1 MSINRM
7 EALLRDLDSSINSL
21 SVDDT
26 TPQLASTAS
35 KTVAD
40 LLADTSALSGYLNLM
55 GADQSW
61 ERRFFVLSS
70 EGLHMFAS
78 SSATEPCQ
86 DKFVLGPATA
96 LTASIQAA
104 ASTPLAF
111 ELRDDLRAWILSAP
125 TKTSK
130 NAWIDMIQVLI
141 TKPTLSSSASIRSAP
156 GIHSLDYYPRT
167 STELHRNDSAGDLRG
182 YPSASRKHLATEYIT
197 DATGRILDPQERIH
211 MLREQ
216 LDLAKMELNDQA
228 YMKNMAMLQDQQR
241 QYMQGQYQP
250 ITLANTPRS
259 PVMPTIVSRMNS
271 VSTSYSSNRDSTA
284 TSDSWY
290 FQGSSPQS
298 DFYTSASLNGSSIN
312 THVRRPS
319 VGDSINA
326 GIPGGGI
333 FGGAD
338 LERNDSKASTATAA
352 WGAPSTK
359 AVVDGLTLTSI
370 SSPKTESIKS
380 DEKAPK
386 KKGSSKAQV
395 ALAFYLVFMDAA
407 SPLHGDD
414 DDASDALDDILAG
427 YESDHDLHD
436 ASHPAML
443 STLLSHPSAVSG
455 FIHVR
460 NPSLNDEFML
470 RFCVLLN
477 GSLNIFESSNEQQM
491 VLESMRVSQ
500 VRATAN
506 LPSHIMLPLAF
517 EVSDE
522 SGAVWTMATP
532 NKSSKNMWINL
543 IQEHIPDATSPT
555 TTTTTLNPT
564 FSQPPLPSFKAR
576 VSSLAHTHGTTS
588 SNNISTPQTRL
599 ARTSSMSSNATF
611 HRFNNVE
618 ETQHRISMLRD
629 RMSQLGAGGG
639 SQRPYSEIDYLSEDS
654 FFAADSPTR
663 RSFSGDERISSP
675 PYFYESVEFFSRA
688 SSPSFRSSTTSNPL
702 TLQQHAS
709 VDPASLGGIPRGGIF
724 GGLGESDFTPVVGR
738 RWVVSKSESLMGQD
752 SEAAAG
758 LIVPKRTKSAKAHSA
773 KAFVQF

>member
-7 EALLRDLDSSINSL
+7 EALLRDLDSSLNSL

-26 TPQLASTAS
+26 QVASTAS

-40 LLADTSALSGYLNLM
+40 LLADTSALSGYLNVM
-55 GADQSW
+55 GSDQAW

-70 EGLHMFAS
+70 DGLHMFAS
-78 SSATEPCQ
+78 SSATEACQ
-86 DKFVLGPATA
+86 DKFVLSPATV
-96 LTASIQAA
+96 LTASIQAV

-111 ELRDDLRAWILSAP
+111 ELRHDLRVWILSAP

-141 TKPTLSSSASIRSAP
+141 TKPSTVSSSASIKSAP
-156 GIHSLDYYPRT
+156 AVHSLDYFPRT
-167 STELHRNDSAGDLRG
+167 SSELHRNDSAGDLRG
-182 YPSASRKHLATEYIT
+182 YPSASRKHLGAEYMT

-259 PVMPTIVSRMNS
+259 PVMPTVVSRMNS

-298 DFYTSASLNGSSIN
+298 DFYSSASPHGSMVLNGSSIN

-338 LERNDSKASTATAA
+338 LERSDSKATTTSTATAA

-395 ALAFYLVFMDAA
+395 ALAFCNF
-407 SPLHGDD
+407 
-414 DDASDALDDILAG
+414 
-427 YESDHDLHD
+427 
-436 ASHPAML
+436 
-443 STLLSHPSAVSG
+443 
-455 FIHVR
+455 
-460 NPSLNDEFML
+460 
-470 RFCVLLN
+470 
-477 GSLNIFESSNEQQM
+477 
-491 VLESMRVSQ
+491 
-500 VRATAN
+500 
-506 LPSHIMLPLAF
+506 
-517 EVSDE
+517 
-522 SGAVWTMATP
+522 
-532 NKSSKNMWINL
+532 
-543 IQEHIPDATSPT
+543 
-555 TTTTTLNPT
+555 
-564 FSQPPLPSFKAR
+564 
-576 VSSLAHTHGTTS
+576 
-588 SNNISTPQTRL
+588 
-599 ARTSSMSSNATF
+599 
-611 HRFNNVE
+611 
-618 ETQHRISMLRD
+618 
-629 RMSQLGAGGG
+629 
-639 SQRPYSEIDYLSEDS
+639 
-654 FFAADSPTR
+654 
-663 RSFSGDERISSP
+663 
-675 PYFYESVEFFSRA
+675 
-688 SSPSFRSSTTSNPL
+688 
-702 TLQQHAS
+702 
-709 VDPASLGGIPRGGIF
+709 
-724 GGLGESDFTPVVGR
+724 
-738 RWVVSKSESLMGQD
+738 
-752 SEAAAG
+752 
-758 LIVPKRTKSAKAHSA
+758 
-773 KAFVQF
+773 